1 MTVEPANVLVV
12 GAEPEGSATAF
23 SESELSWRQVA
34 TLQQLREVCETSP
47 VDAVLLVTSKEAAV
61 RELATLLASRDHIA
75 SVVLAPDGAIDEQ
88 AALELGVADVLW
100 EPVEPAG
107 LLQALRRAL
116 VLKNGSD
123 QPHQPG
129 APRPQMLGGAKSM
142 VRLRERMDQVAK
154 SDSTVLIR
162 GETGTGKE
170 LVATAIRAASKR
182 ANGPFM
188 TIHCAALPTTLLE
201 SELFG
206 HEKGAFTGATARR
219 QGRIERAHGGTLFL
233 DEIGELSL
241 DTQVKL
247 LRVIQHK
254 QFERVG
260 GNECLNVDLRIIA
273 ATHRN
278 LEAMVEQGQYR
289 EDLFHRLNVIGLW
302 VPPLRARRGDIPIL
316 ARHFCQQHGAN
327 NGRPHTYLDDAA
339 LARLRK
345 QRWPGNVRQLENF
358 VERLVVLATDD
369 CIGIADVE
377 RELQDT
383 APFVTELSSTDH
395 SISVVTKLFGGGP
408 PAEGSSLSEQMEQ
421 HEREAIQRA
430 LVAAGGNR
438 AKAARLLGL
447 GRATLYKKLKSH
459 GLG

>member
-1 MTVEPANVLVV
+1 M
-12 GAEPEGSATAF
+12 
-23 SESELSWRQVA
+23 
-34 TLQQLREVCETSP
+34 
-47 VDAVLLVTSKEAAV
+47 
-61 RELATLLASRDHIA
+61 
-75 SVVLAPDGAIDEQ
+75 
-88 AALELGVADVLW
+88 
-100 EPVEPAG
+100 
-107 LLQALRRAL
+107 
-116 VLKNGSD
+116 
-123 QPHQPG
+123 
-129 APRPQMLGGAKSM
+129 
-142 VRLRERMDQVAK
+142 
-154 SDSTVLIR
+154 
-162 GETGTGKE
+162 
-170 LVATAIRAASKR
+170 
-182 ANGPFM
+182 
-188 TIHCAALPTTLLE
+188 
-201 SELFG
+201 
-206 HEKGAFTGATARR
+206 
-219 QGRIERAHGGTLFL
+219 
-233 DEIGELSL
+233 
-241 DTQVKL
+241 
-247 LRVIQHK
+247 IQHK